1 MDLHLAD
8 EDSDQ
13 EMQHFREMQRQK
25 AISKAARFQ
34 AQDASSFTENYRRLR
49 KTWLLRCFQCVCAR
63 QTVDE
68 FLDLSRGKQRRL
80 MELLGIIM
88 TAAPL
93 PTDVATLLV
102 GLDQAWVQW
111 QDQPAPERSGRPFN
125 HLVAV
130 GQELG
135 LTTADQEILLFSVML
150 RGDPTLRNG
159 VDLLGEV
166 NRYEVHQLLVSILDL
181 SSEQVRRA
189 LADDGLLLT
198 SGLLEFEEETHHPIM
213 SNWLTAMPQLVRVVL
228 DPFADRNS
236 LFRECLHPTPA
247 PELRPADYAHIR
259 QEFGLLTRLLRQATA
274 QGEVGVNLLLHGEPG
289 TGKTQLAHTMAKA
302 AGLTLYQ
309 VSANKGRNSPH
320 GAEDRLAAFRLAQ
333 SLLKHRRDCLLLFD
347 EAGEV
352 LKHSRE
358 EQNRYRQLSKIWL
371 NQTLETN
378 LVPTIWTCNDLY
390 GVEEAFQRRF
400 DHILKLVTPPAA
412 VRQRMLTRHLGALPV
427 SDEAL
432 TRLAKSADLPPG
444 HLQRAAKVLRLL
456 DYQRPAR
463 NDRCLSHLLE
473 QRTRQFG
480 EEPVAD
486 QAMTAPVDFDLN
498 LLRVETDL
506 HRLTQGLTRQR
517 QGRLCFYGPPGTGK
531 SAFAAWLAQQ
541 LAMPLLRKQ
550 ASDLLGMFVGQTEQ
564 QIAAMFKDA
573 RERKAMLLIDEAD
586 SFLRTRRGAHQRWE
600 VSQVNELLVQM
611 ERYEGILICATN
623 LMEDLDEAVL
633 RRFDLK
639 LGFQS
644 LSPEQVERRFRQ
656 LIAGT
661 EPVDE
666 RELATALP
674 QVRALTNLTPG
685 DFAVAQRQARL
696 LDEPLT
702 PNWLAAALRVESQ
715 AKPGSRQRPIGF
727 VN

>member
-1 MDLHLAD
+1 MDQVA
-8 EDSDQ
+8 EDLDI
-13 EMQHFREMQRQK
+13 EMQSQEQE
-25 AISKAARFQ
+25 AIAKRVRFQ
-34 AQDASSFTENYRRLR
+34 AHDTTSFTENYRRLR
-49 KTWLLRCFQCVCAR
+49 KTWLLRCLQSARSR
-63 QTVDE
+63 QTLDE
-68 FLDLSRGKQRRL
+68 LLDLTRSRQRRL
-80 MELLGIIM
+80 LESLGIIT
-88 TAAPL
+88 TAAVL
-93 PTDVATLLV
+93 PTDVATLLTA
-102 GLDQAWVQW
+102 LDQEWAQW
-111 QDQPAPERSGRPFN
+111 QDQPLPERSGRPFN
-125 HLVAV
+125 HLAAL
-130 GQELG
+130 GRELG
-135 LTTADQEILLFSVML
+135 LTTTDQEILLFSVML
-150 RGDPTLRNG
+150 RGDPILRNG

-166 NRYEVHQLLVSILDL
+166 NRYEVHELLVSTLDL
-181 SSEQVRRA
+181 SSDQVRRA

-198 SGLLEFEEETHHPIM
+198 SGLVEFEEETHHPLL
-213 SNWLTAMPQLVRVVL
+213 SNWLTAMPHLVRVAL
-228 DPFADRNS
+228 DPFADLNG
-236 LFRECLHPTPA
+236 LFRACLHPTPD

-274 QGEVGVNLLLHGEPG
+274 QGERGVNLLLHGEPG
-289 TGKTQLAHTMAKA
+289 TGKTQLAHTVAKA

-309 VSANKGRNSPH
+309 VSANKDRNSPH
-320 GAEDRLAAFRLAQ
+320 DAEDRLAAFRLAQ

-378 LVPTIWTCNDLY
+378 PVPTIWTCNDLY

-400 DHILKLVTPPAA
+400 DHILELVTPPAV

-427 SDEAL
+427 SSTAL
-432 TRLAKSADLPPG
+432 ARLAKATELPPG

-473 QRTRQFG
+473 QRTRQFSD
-480 EEPVAD
+480 EESAD
-486 QAMTAPVDFDLN
+486 QAASAPVDFDLD

-506 HRLTQGLTRQR
+506 YRLTQGLTRQR

-541 LAMPLLRKQ
+541 LTMPLLRKQ

-564 QIAAMFKDA
+564 QIAAMFKEA
-573 RERKAMLLIDEAD
+573 RERKAVLLIDEAD
-586 SFLRTRRGAHQRWE
+586 SFLRTRRSAHRSWE
-600 VSQVNELLVQM
+600 VTQVNELLVQM

-639 LGFQS
+639 LGFQP

-656 LIAGT
+656 LTVGA
-661 EPVDE
+661 
-666 RELATALP
+666 ELGEKGQLAAALSR
-674 QVRALTNLTPG
+674 VRALTNLTPG

-702 PNWLAAALRVESQ
+702 PNWLAAALLAESQ

>member
-1 MDLHLAD
+1 MDPQVA
-8 EDSDQ
+8 EDLEI
-13 EMQHFREMQRQK
+13 EMQCQEQE
-25 AISKAARFQ
+25 AIAKMARFQ
-34 AQDASSFTENYRRLR
+34 AHDMTSFTENYRRLR
-49 KTWLLRCFQCVCAR
+49 KTWLLRCLQSARSR
-63 QTVDE
+63 QTLDN
-68 FLDLSRGKQRRL
+68 FLEETRSIQRRL
-80 MELLGIIM
+80 LESLGIIA
-88 TAAPL
+88 TAAIL
-93 PTDVATLLV
+93 PTDVATLLTA
-102 GLDQAWVQW
+102 LDQEWMQW
-111 QDQPAPERSGRPFN
+111 QDQPLPERSGRPFN
-125 HLVAV
+125 HLAAL
-130 GQELG
+130 GRELG

-150 RGDPTLRNG
+150 RSDPILRNG
-159 VDLLGEV
+159 ADLLGEV
-166 NRYEVHQLLVSILDL
+166 NRYEVQELLVSTLDL
-181 SSEQVRRA
+181 SSDQVRWA

-198 SGLLEFEEETHHPIM
+198 SGLVEFEEETHHPIL
-213 SNWLTAMPQLVRVVL
+213 SNWLTAMPQLVRVAL
-228 DPFADRNS
+228 DPFADLNG

-274 QGEVGVNLLLHGEPG
+274 QGESGVNLLLHGDPG
-289 TGKTQLAHTMAKA
+289 TGKTQLAHTVAKA

-309 VSANKGRNSPH
+309 VSANKHNSPH
-320 GAEDRLAAFRLAQ
+320 DAEDRLAAFRLAQ

-378 LVPTIWTCNDLY
+378 PVPTIWTCNDLY

-400 DHILKLVTPPAA
+400 DHILELVTPPAA

-427 SDEAL
+427 SSAAL
-432 TRLAKSADLPPG
+432 TRLSKATELPPG

-473 QRTRQFG
+473 QRTRQFND
-480 EEPVAD
+480 EESAD
-486 QAMTAPVDFDLN
+486 QAATAPVDFDLD

-541 LAMPLLRKQ
+541 LTMPLLRKQ

-564 QIAAMFKDA
+564 QIAAMFKEA
-573 RERKAMLLIDEAD
+573 RERKAVLLIDEAD
-586 SFLRTRRGAHQRWE
+586 SFLRTRRSAHQRWE

-639 LGFQS
+639 LGFQP

-656 LIAGT
+656 LTVGV
-661 EPVDE
+661 EPGE
-666 RELATALP
+666 EGQLAAVLP
-674 QVRALTNLTPG
+674 RVRALTNLTPG

-702 PNWLAAALRVESQ
+702 PNWLAAALLVESQ

>member
-1 MDLHLAD
+1 MDLQVA
-8 EDSDQ
+8 EDL
-13 EMQHFREMQRQK
+13 E
-25 AISKAARFQ
+25 IARFQ
-34 AQDASSFTENYRRLR
+34 AHDTTSFTENYCRLR
-49 KTWLLRCFQCVCAR
+49 KTWLLRCLQSARSR
-63 QTVDE
+63 QTLDE
-68 FLDLSRGKQRRL
+68 LIDLTRSKQRRL
-80 MELLGIIM
+80 LESLEIIT
-88 TAAPL
+88 TAAAL
-93 PTDVATLLV
+93 PTDVATLLAA
-102 GLDQAWVQW
+102 LDQEWAQW
-111 QDQPAPERSGRPFN
+111 QDQPLPERSGRPFN
-125 HLVAV
+125 HLAAL
-130 GQELG
+130 GRELG
-135 LTTADQEILLFSVML
+135 LTPADQEILLFSVML
-150 RGDPTLRNG
+150 RGDPVLRNG

-166 NRYEVHQLLVSILDL
+166 NRYEVRELLISILDL
-181 SSEQVRRA
+181 SPEQARRA

-198 SGLLEFEEETHHPIM
+198 SGLVEFADEIHHPM
-213 SNWLTAMPQLVRVVL
+213 FSNWFRVMPQLVRMAL
-228 DPFADRNS
+228 DPFADLNS

-274 QGEVGVNLLLHGEPG
+274 QGEPGVNLLLHGEPG
-289 TGKTQLAHTMAKA
+289 TGKTQLAHSIAHA

-309 VSANKGRNSPH
+309 VSANKERNRPH
-320 GAEDRLAAFRLAQ
+320 DVEDRLAAFRLAQ

-358 EQNRYRQLSKIWL
+358 EQGRYRQLSKIWL

-378 LVPTIWTCNDLY
+378 PVPTLWTCNDLY
-390 GVEEAFQRRF
+390 GVEKAFQRRF
-400 DHILKLVTPPAA
+400 DHILELVTPPAA
-412 VRQRMLTRHLGALPV
+412 VRRRMLAGHLGALPV
-427 SDEAL
+427 SDGAL

-456 DYQRPAR
+456 GYQRPAR

-473 QRTRQFG
+473 QRTRQFSG
-480 EEPVAD
+480 DEESAD
-486 QAMTAPVDFDLN
+486 QAATAPVDFDLD

-506 HRLTQGLTRQR
+506 SRLTQGLTRQR

-531 SAFAAWLAQQ
+531 SAFATWLAQQ
-541 LAMPLLRKQ
+541 LTMPLLRKQ

-573 RERKAMLLIDEAD
+573 RERKAVLLIDEAD
-586 SFLRTRRGAHQRWE
+586 SFLRTRRSAQQRWE

-639 LGFQS
+639 LGFQP

-656 LIAGT
+656 LMVGT
-661 EPVDE
+661 EPGE
-666 RELATALP
+666 EEQLAAALP
-674 QVRALTNLTPG
+674 RVRALTNLTPG

-702 PNWLAAALRVESQ
+702 PNWLAAALLVESQ